1 MRRSVTRRSV
11 LAQSMLS
18 FAALLA
24 GAGRPAAA
32 ADSPIGG
39 TYAMKGKGG
48 KPEMTMKV
56 EAWGRDKVKLTYRV
70 KGVDNMEMTVVS
82 DTKGGDAPIL
92 VNGKPTGET
101 MAIKLTDKLHSTAV
115 VKMNG
120 KTMGTS
126 KAEFSPDYKT
136 LTVENDMSGM
146 VGNTPQGK
154 STEVWVRQ

>member
-1 MRRSVTRRSV
+1 MRRLLFV
-11 LAQSMLS
+11 
-18 FAALLA
+18 ALLA
-24 GAGRPAAA
+24 IASPAAA

-39 TYAMKGKGG
+39 TYLMKGKDG
-48 KPEMTMKV
+48 KTEMTMKV
-56 EAWGRDKVKLTYRV
+56 EAWGPGKVKLTYRV

-92 VNGKPTGET
+92 LNGKPSGET

-126 KAEFSPDYKT
+126 TAEFSPDYKT
-136 LTVENDMSGM
+136 LTVQNDMSGM

-154 STEVWVRQ
+154 STELWVRQ